1 MKKFAA
7 AAVRRRGPAVY
18 SIARGGQNSM
28 YNVKD
33 LKNLLIMVNIYHI
46 SILIENEIR
55 YSSTGTN
62 FANCLI

>member
-1 MKKFAA
+1 M
-7 AAVRRRGPAVY
+7 REEVY

-33 LKNLLIMVNIYHI
+33 LKPFIDYGKYSINIYHI